1 MEMLIVMIL
10 IIKELYFVILEKE
23 YECDEI
29 LYDVIIGLFINV
41 VFFSFGLNLVF

>member
-10 IIKELYFVILEKE
+10 IIKELFFVILEKK

-29 LYDVIIGLFINV
+29 LYNVIISLSINV
-41 VFFSFGLNLVF
+41 EIFLVFD